1 MKESFNLFRMG
12 LFGAGHGWW
21 SKKDPLPIICHIYP
35 IMMKLFYLEKI

>member
-1 MKESFNLFRMG
+1 MG

-35 IMMKLFYLEKI
+35 IMMKLGTVILYLKKI